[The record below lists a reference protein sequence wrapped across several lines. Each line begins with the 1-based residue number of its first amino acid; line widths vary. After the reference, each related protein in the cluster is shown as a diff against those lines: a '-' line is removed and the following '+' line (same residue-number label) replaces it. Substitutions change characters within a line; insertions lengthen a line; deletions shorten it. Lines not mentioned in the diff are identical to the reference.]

1 MWQLTFAGADVVEVQ
16 LVALLGSLQGALGGK
31 EVAGGLVGLVVSSAN
46 LQERKQSS
54 VCNAVTLH
62 WQTSPHTCASDQT
75 SPLVWKYDFPD
86 FLSHGCTF
94 ETNWTKSSEFFF
106 FFYSLLCVMS
116 QTPDSPNREAPPT
129 GSSSALLAAQSD
141 YSWPNAKILLSAC
154 REDKSSSCRNTQ
166 SCTASAPATA
176 ASHTSLRSGTL
187 GRILNSHAQ
196 SLLPLVGR
204 WRGPGTHTW
213 ECCSHPPHTLCPS
226 CSGSSD
232 RHLWSERA
240 EVSFKGQNVVF
251 I

>member
-1 MWQLTFAGADVVEVQ
+1 MDHCRVWQLTFAGADVVEVQ

-106 FFYSLLCVMS
+106 FSTLCSAWCHRHQIALIEKLRPPAAPLLCL
-116 QTPDSPNREAPPT
+116 QPNQIT
-129 GSSSALLAAQSD
+129 VGLMLKFFFLLAERTKVLRAETHRAAQ
-141 YSWPNAKILLSAC
+141 L
-154 REDKSSSCRNTQ
+154 Q
-166 SCTASAPATA
+166 
-176 ASHTSLRSGTL
+176 
-187 GRILNSHAQ
+187 
-196 SLLPLVGR
+196 LLPQLPV
-204 WRGPGTHTW
+204 
-213 ECCSHPPHTLCPS
+213 TLH
-226 CSGSSD
+226 SGQEHSG
-232 RHLWSERA
+232 E
-240 EVSFKGQNVVF
+240 F
-251 I
+251 